1 MISLEHIHHNLVL
14 EPLLVILIGVGGT
27 GKSYLIHAIRNFLQH
42 SCAITA
48 TTGKASYNIGGC
60 TIHSLLSSKGNKELT
75 GQSLFRL
82 QSFLRDISYI
92 LIDEYSMLGQSML
105 GWIDKRCRQATD
117 LTDELFGGKSI
128 ILVGD
133 PGQLP
138 PLGDKPFYHS
148 KPSTSLQE
156 QGHLA
161 YLMFDTVVKLT
172 INQRVQGYSPEKVKF
187 RDLLMRLH
195 TGDCNQDDWNLLLP
209 RQPSKMKNITDFKD
223 AIRLYYSN
231 DDVANYNFQKL
242 SELQQPIARINAV
255 HSSPTAKK
263 NLS

>member
-1 MISLEHIHHNLVL
+1 
-14 EPLLVILIGVGGT
+14 
-27 GKSYLIHAIRNFLQH
+27 
-42 SCAITA
+42 
-48 TTGKASYNIGGC
+48 
-60 TIHSLLSSKGNKELT
+60 
-75 GQSLFRL
+75 
-82 QSFLRDISYI
+82 
-92 LIDEYSMLGQSML
+92 ML
-105 GWIDKRCRQATD
+105 GWIDKRCRQATG

-138 PLGDKPFYHS
+138 SVGDKPFYHS

-242 SELQQPIARINAV
+242 SELQQPRARINAV